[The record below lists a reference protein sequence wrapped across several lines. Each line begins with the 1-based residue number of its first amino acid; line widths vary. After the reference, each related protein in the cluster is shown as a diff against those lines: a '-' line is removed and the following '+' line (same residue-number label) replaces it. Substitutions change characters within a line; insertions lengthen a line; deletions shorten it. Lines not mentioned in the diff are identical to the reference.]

1 MGTPNLHC
9 CKSAQRLWHMGLV
22 SLWACF
28 PALEGGILSG
38 FLAPGPPGKSL
49 LLSVR
54 MNMLHPHAIT
64 KENFRNTV
72 VNERKQTHKMSLS
85 TCVQF
90 ESVKSNVC
98 LYNS

>member
-1 MGTPNLHC
+1 
-9 CKSAQRLWHMGLV
+9 MGLV

-28 PALEGGILSG
+28 PALEGGFLSG
-38 FLAPGPPGKSL
+38 FLTTGPPGKSL

-54 MNMLHPHAIT
+54 MNILLLYT
-64 KENFRNTV
+64 TTYKNFRNIV
-72 VNERKQTHKMSLS
+72 LNERKQTHKMSLS

-98 LYNS
+98 LQNS